1 MKRTARIK
9 AMQILYIMDF
19 NQVGIDQAIAMQEE
33 PDELANS
40 MAMFCFAHLEKIDE
54 LISTTLQ
61 NYTLDRLNLVDK
73 AIIRLAVS
81 EMLSNEPKEIVI
93 NEALEITKEYSDEG
107 NHKATSFNN
116 RLLDNISKKI

>member
-1 MKRTARIK
+1 MKRTARVK

-19 NQVGIDQAIAMQEE
+19 NQVGIDEAIAMQEE
-33 PDELANS
+33 PDELANH
-40 MAMFCFAHLEKIDE
+40 MAMLCISHLEQIDE

-61 NYTLDRLNLVDK
+61 NYSLDRLNLVDK

-81 EMLSNEPKEIVI
+81 EMIANEPKEIVI